1 MELKDIKDV
10 LSFAAFR
17 PEPDNSNSPWEKRFS
32 SRRVLLM
39 SLCKEQVTWR
49 SINKKGE
56 FEDSGSDEGDF
67 AEVAARNGEE
77 WRSLT
82 DNGWVGVSINHRF
95 MINLERNLPRKPGYR
110 TMMRTN
116 AKQILG
122 AKYDRGKSYG
132 IQHSPTSNSSL
143 LLACDESLV
152 KSTEE
157 VLKNTN
163 LRAARIGVGLFSMT
177 THLVSM
183 VEEKK
188 ELAAMEDLL
197 LVTAC
202 SGSICVLRQKSGQ
215 WSELRC
221 RAGLDPEDPTQALQ
235 MVAPFL
241 TTATANTRVLF
252 MNNETES
259 RFAETFKAQLKGL
272 MVVDVTETDQLW
284 SAMTTS

>member
-10 LSFAAFR
+10 LTFAAFR
-17 PEPDNSNSPWEKRFS
+17 PEPDNSNAPWAKRFPG
-32 SRRVLLM
+32 RRVLML
-39 SLCKEQVTWR
+39 SLSKDKVNWR
-49 SINKKGE
+49 SIDKKGQ
-56 FEDSGSDEGDF
+56 FEDFGSDEGDF
-67 AEVAARNGEE
+67 ADVAARNGEE
-77 WRSLT
+77 WRAMT
-82 DNGWVGVSINHRF
+82 DNGWVGISINHRF

-122 AKYDRGKSYG
+122 AKYDRGKTYG
-132 IQHSPTSNSSL
+132 IHHSPTSNSSL

-152 KSTEE
+152 KTTEE

-177 THLVSM
+177 KQLVSM

-197 LVTAC
+197 LITAC
-202 SGSICVLRQKSGQ
+202 SGSICALRQKSGQ

-221 RAGLDPEDPTQALQ
+221 RAGLDPEDPTQAVQ

-241 TTATANTRVLF
+241 NTATANTRVLF

-259 RFAETFKAQLKGL
+259 RFGEIFKAHLKGL

-284 SAMTTS
+284 SAMTAH